1 MIPQDDINPQ
11 EERLAPHHRRPEG
24 DSGRQK
30 MIMRLRNILNLIFM
44 IGAIIGVGYYLKVDH
59 TTGIYIIF
67 ASMIF
72 KFIESAI
79 RLLKV

>member
-1 MIPQDDINPQ
+1 MIPQDDINQ
-11 EERLAPHHRRPEG
+11 IEERFASHHRRPEG
-24 DSGRQK
+24 NKQK
-30 MIMRLRNILNLIFM
+30 MILRLRNILNIIFM